1 MWVIFLNKINTTF
14 RYFLIFSSGT
24 SLFFFFILANSLSY
38 FFNFRAYGDRRRFL
52 ITWCNEMRFKLLGTW
67 WMAVCRIRFN
77 LFGIGNFSSSMTFPY
92 TLRILIPMSF
102 KYSKEEIIRT
112 LTNSHRLWTG
122 KSLWIVTV
130 ITKYLKGACHG
141 ICYLLEIWECF
152 DEIVSAVCC
161 YGWQRWTGIEKVE
174 FKCHACQNHQKIWFV
189 LPDEIC
195 LKSLSYLY
203 IICVWFKAPRNYFG
217 TESAQSRDRVP

>member
-1 MWVIFLNKINTTF
+1 MWVIFINKINTTF
-14 RYFLIFSSGT
+14 RYSLIFSSGT

-102 KYSKEEIIRT
+102 KYSKEKIIRT
-112 LTNSHRLWTG
+112 LTNSHKQSEL
-122 KSLWIVTV
+122 SV
-130 ITKYLKGACHG
+130 H
-141 ICYLLEIWECF
+141 
-152 DEIVSAVCC
+152 VCVQC
-161 YGWQRWTGIEKVE
+161 GRNFCSSV
-174 FKCHACQNHQKIWFV
+174 KIWYFFTSTV
-189 LPDEIC
+189 RN
-195 LKSLSYLY
+195 KS
-203 IICVWFKAPRNYFG
+203 
-217 TESAQSRDRVP
+217 